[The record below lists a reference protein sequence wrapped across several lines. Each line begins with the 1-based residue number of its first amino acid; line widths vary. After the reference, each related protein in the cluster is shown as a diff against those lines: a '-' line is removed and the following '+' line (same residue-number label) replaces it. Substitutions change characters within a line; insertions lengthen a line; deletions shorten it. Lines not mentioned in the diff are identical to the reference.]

1 MPQVITREIDETT
14 AVADAYSNFSVVIP
28 GLVANEKAESWAK
41 VADSEGIYECSSLS
55 DFKTYIGKV
64 ADVEGSSA
72 NPCALVQTIS
82 NDSEAYADGISQS
95 EYEQAIDGFQ
105 SSPSNYCYCTG
116 KESAGSTP
124 AGEFCDGTYKYTG
137 AIDTTDAFKE
147 LFEITSEEGAEK
159 TTYKIKST
167 FYIIDR
173 GRNAIASR
181 PGNRLAYMLVELGYT
196 ILFKAINEPTK
207 GSEEY
212 PSANEI
218 VAKLSD
224 SDFWDCLKDRATY
237 DFRYVVSGGYYD
249 EDVYA
254 AMMELAARVNEKNY
268 PSDSHDWYEEGRG
281 DVTALCD
288 VDEAALSDISSQ
300 SKTIKSIQ
308 DWVGDLKCFTIK
320 SCDAGRYGA
329 LFTPRVKVQVA
340 ADKGAYGTDTSYLI
354 PASIY
359 YLACAAKAS
368 ENYAE

>member
-28 GLVANEKAESWAK
+28 GLVANEKAESWVK

-64 ADVEGSSA
+64 ADAEGSDA
-72 NPCALVQTIS
+72 APCALVQTIS

-95 EYEQAIDGFQ
+95 EYEQAIEGFQ
-105 SSPSNYCYCTG
+105 SRPSNYCYCTG

-147 LFEITSEEGAEK
+147 LFEITSEEGANE

-167 FYIIDR
+167 VYLIDK

-207 GSEEY
+207 GSTEY
-212 PSANEI
+212 PSASEI
-218 VAKLSD
+218 TAKLSD
-224 SDFWDCLKDRATY
+224 SAFWDCLKDRATY

-254 AMMELAARVNEKNY
+254 AMMGLAARVNEKNY
-268 PSDSHDWYEEGRG
+268 PSDSHD
-281 DVTALCD
+281 
-288 VDEAALSDISSQ
+288 
-300 SKTIKSIQ
+300 
-308 DWVGDLKCFTIK
+308 
-320 SCDAGRYGA
+320 
-329 LFTPRVKVQVA
+329 
-340 ADKGAYGTDTSYLI
+340 
-354 PASIY
+354 
-359 YLACAAKAS
+359 
-368 ENYAE
+368 